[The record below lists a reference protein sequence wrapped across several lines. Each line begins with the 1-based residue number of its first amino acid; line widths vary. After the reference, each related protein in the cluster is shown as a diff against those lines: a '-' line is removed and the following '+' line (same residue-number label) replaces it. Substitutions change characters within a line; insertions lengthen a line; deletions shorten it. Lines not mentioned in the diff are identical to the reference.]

1 MRRLFIALL
10 MILSFVTVALV
21 APAHGARMATFSQ
34 TIASEHEAPH
44 RTVYSV
50 LEACQEDRICSGSD
64 GFCDFVCSGMGYWFL
79 SDQPGNA
86 FQPTSARWALP
97 QTPNLAGLS
106 PERNERPPNP
116 SLAENQWLHKR
127 TPI

>member
-1 MRRLFIALL
+1 MRRLFIAVL
-10 MILSFVTVALV
+10 MIFSFVTVALAV
-21 APAHGARMATFSQ
+21 PAHGARMATVAQ
-34 TIASEHEAPH
+34 TIASKHEAPH
-44 RTVYSV
+44 RTAYSSP
-50 LEACQEDRICSGSD
+50 EACQEDRICSGSD
-64 GFCDFVCSGMGYWFL
+64 GFCYFVCSGMGSWFV

-86 FQPTSARWALP
+86 IQPTSARWALP
-97 QTPNLAGLS
+97 ETTNLAGLS